1 MRLLITFLALSLGL
15 MVNAQNTGI
24 SITVTVENIKSNDG
38 KVLIGLHNSETF
50 MRADGLDNLESTIE
64 NNKAVLVFKNV
75 KPGEYALLAMHDE
88 NENYMMDFEASGM
101 PKESFGLSNNPMS
114 FGPPQFNEAKFTV
127 EDKDINFT
135 IRF

>member
-24 SITVTVENIKSNDG
+24 TITVTIENIKSNEG

-50 MRADGLDNLESTIE
+50 MRADGLDNVESTIE
-64 NNKAVLVFKNV
+64 NNKATLVFKNV
-75 KPGEYALLAMHDE
+75 KPGQYALLAMHDE

-114 FGPPQFNEAKFTV
+114 FGPPQFNEAKFAV
-127 EDKDINFT
+127 NDKDLNFT

>member
-15 MVNAQNTGI
+15 MVNAQDTGI
-24 SITVTVENIKSNDG
+24 TITVTVENIKSNEG

-50 MRADGLDNLESTIE
+50 MRADGLDNVESTIE
-64 NNKAVLVFKNV
+64 NNKATLVFKNV

-101 PKESFGLSNNPMS
+101 PKESFGLSNNPVS
-114 FGPPQFNEAKFTV
+114 FGPPQFNEAKFAV
-127 EDKDINFT
+127 NDKDLNFT

>member
-1 MRLLITFLALSLGL
+1 MKLLITFLALSLGL

-24 SITVTVENIKSNDG
+24 TITVTVENIKNNDG

-50 MRADGLDNLESTIE
+50 MRADGLDNVESTIE
-64 NNKAVLVFKNV
+64 NNKATLVFKNV

-114 FGPPQFNEAKFTV
+114 FGPPQFNEAKFAV
-127 EDKDINFT
+127 NDKDLNFT

>member
-15 MVNAQNTGI
+15 TGIAQDEGI
-24 SITVTVENIKSNDG
+24 SITVTVENTKSNEG

-64 NNKAVLVFKNV
+64 NNKVTLVFKNV

-127 EDKDINFT
+127 NDKDLNLT

>member
-1 MRLLITFLALSLGL
+1 MKLLITFLALSLGL
-15 MVNAQNTGI
+15 TVNAQNTGI
-24 SITVTVENIKSNDG
+24 TITVTVENIKSNDG

-50 MRADGLDNLESTIE
+50 MRADGLDNVESTIE
-64 NNKAVLVFKNV
+64 NNKATLVFKNV

-114 FGPPQFNEAKFTV
+114 FGPPQFNEAKFAV
-127 EDKDINFT
+127 NDKDLNFT

>member
-15 MVNAQNTGI
+15 MANAQDTGI
-24 SITVTVENIKSNDG
+24 TVTVTVENIKSNEG

-50 MRADGLDNLESTIE
+50 MRADGLDNVESTIE
-64 NNKAVLVFKNV
+64 NNKATLVFKNV

-114 FGPPQFNEAKFTV
+114 FGPPQFNEAKFSV
-127 EDKDINFT
+127 NDKDLNFT

>member
-15 MVNAQNTGI
+15 MANAQNTGI

-50 MRADGLDNLESTIE
+50 MRADGLDNLESNIE
-64 NNKAVLVFKNV
+64 NNKDVLDFKNI
-75 KPGEYALLAMHDE
+75 KQGEYALLAMHDE

-127 EDKDINFT
+127 EDKDLNFT

>member
-24 SITVTVENIKSNDG
+24 TITVTIENIKSNEG

-50 MRADGLDNLESTIE
+50 MRADGLDNVESTIE
-64 NNKAVLVFKNV
+64 NNKATLVFKNV

-114 FGPPQFNEAKFTV
+114 FGPPQFNEAKFAV
-127 EDKDINFT
+127 NDKDLNFT

>member
-15 MVNAQNTGI
+15 MVNAQDSGI
-24 SITVTVENIKSNDG
+24 TITVTVENIKSNEG
-38 KVLIGLHNSETF
+38 KVLISLHNSETF
-50 MRADGLDNLESTIE
+50 MRADGLDNVESSIE
-64 NNKAVLVFKNV
+64 NNKATLVFKNV

-114 FGPPQFNEAKFTV
+114 FGPPQFNEAKFAV
-127 EDKDINFT
+127 NDKDLNFT

>member
-15 MVNAQNTGI
+15 MVNAQDTGI
-24 SITVTVENIKSNDG
+24 TITVTVENIKSNEG

-50 MRADGLDNLESTIE
+50 MRADGLDNVESTIE
-64 NNKAVLVFKNV
+64 NNKATLVFKNV

-101 PKESFGLSNNPMS
+101 PKE
-114 FGPPQFNEAKFTV
+114 
-127 EDKDINFT
+127 
-135 IRF
+135 

>member
-15 MVNAQNTGI
+15 MANAQNTGI

-127 EDKDINFT
+127 EDKDLNFT

>member
-1 MRLLITFLALSLGL
+1 MKLLITFLALSLGL

-24 SITVTVENIKSNDG
+24 TITVTVENIKSNEG

-50 MRADGLDNLESTIE
+50 MRADGLDNVESTIE
-64 NNKAVLVFKNV
+64 NNKATLVFKNV
-75 KPGEYALLAMHDE
+75 KPGQYALLAMHDE

-114 FGPPQFNEAKFTV
+114 FGPPQFNEAKFAV
-127 EDKDINFT
+127 NDKDLNFT

>member
-15 MVNAQNTGI
+15 MVNAQDSGI
-24 SITVTVENIKSNDG
+24 TITVTVENIKSNEG

-50 MRADGLDNLESTIE
+50 MRADGLDNVESSIE
-64 NNKAVLVFKNV
+64 NNKATLVFKNV

-114 FGPPQFNEAKFTV
+114 FGPPQFNEAKFAV
-127 EDKDINFT
+127 NDKDLNFT

>member
-1 MRLLITFLALSLGL
+1 MKLLITFLALSLGL
-15 MVNAQNTGI
+15 IANAQNTGI
-24 SITVTVENIKSNDG
+24 TITVTVENIKSNDG

-50 MRADGLDNLESTIE
+50 MRADGLDNVESTIE
-64 NNKAVLVFKNV
+64 NNKATLVFKNV

-114 FGPPQFNEAKFTV
+114 FGPPQFNEAKFAV
-127 EDKDINFT
+127 NDKDLNFT

>member
-15 MVNAQNTGI
+15 MVNAQDTGI
-24 SITVTVENIKSNDG
+24 TITVTVENIKSNEG

-50 MRADGLDNLESTIE
+50 MRADGLDNVEGTIE
-64 NNKAVLVFKNV
+64 NKKATLVFKNV

-114 FGPPQFNEAKFTV
+114 FGPPQFNEAKFSV
-127 EDKDINFT
+127 NDKDLNFT

>member
-15 MVNAQNTGI
+15 MVNAQDTGI
-24 SITVTVENIKSNDG
+24 TITVTVENIKSNEG

-50 MRADGLDNLESTIE
+50 MRADGLDNVESTIE
-64 NNKAVLVFKNV
+64 NKKATLVFKNV

-114 FGPPQFNEAKFTV
+114 FGPPQFNEAKFSV
-127 EDKDINFT
+127 NDKDLNFT

>member
-15 MVNAQNTGI
+15 MVNAQDTGI
-24 SITVTVENIKSNDG
+24 TITVTVENIKSNEG

-50 MRADGLDNLESTIE
+50 MRADGLDNVESTIE
-64 NNKAVLVFKNV
+64 NNKATLVFKNV

-114 FGPPQFNEAKFTV
+114 FGPPQFNEAKFAV
-127 EDKDINFT
+127 NDKDLNFT